1 MKISKK
7 IIGVFLAGM
16 IIVALFSVSNSI
28 MVAFL
33 MHHGKTQVT
42 NEVEDSIS
50 ESLDYDLKSLAQTVG
65 AFETSFEAEIDKYML
80 IAANLLRE
88 KDMDSGFSLT
98 NDDLE
103 RLLGVTRMNDLYI
116 ADVDGVFTQS
126 TEETGIGLCLF
137 DIWDGYR
144 ALVTGE
150 SDYLPSSMKIKAET
164 GEIFKFTAISRA
176 DGKGALESALNADAI
191 QDNLQQL
198 ITDSNGIKSMY
209 FIDPFNTVLTEN
221 LGTGGSSVYTK
232 GGTISD
238 AFVTEIING
247 STETHIEIKDE
258 NTAAVYA
265 PVIVDGVLKYVIVL
279 NVDLAGYY
287 EAAQMIDEPFTD
299 MIGNVNITAATLAI
313 VILVVSALTLVLA
326 GVVTAKIFRPLKK
339 ITVMADDLAA
349 GKLDTPDITASGND
363 EVTTIASSLNTMK
376 GEFSSYIRQISDIL
390 TQMAGGDF
398 REDKALDFKGDFTV
412 IGQSINRI
420 SAAMTDMINNIRE
433 SSGEVN
439 DGSAG
444 ISASAQSIAEN
455 AAKQVAEVTMLS
467 EKIRDIAEKIECNTK
482 DAEDAT
488 RYSEASSD
496 KLNSQNEAIEE
507 MTAAM
512 HEIEQRSGE
521 IGTVIKAIED
531 IAFQTNILAL
541 NAAIEASR
549 AGEAGKGFAVVAD
562 EVRNLSAKSSE
573 AAGSTSDLIKATV
586 DAVNAGVATARRV
599 AATMSEVMELSEK
612 TNVSIKNIT
621 AATESQSEAVR
632 EITGGIEN
640 ISGVIQTNSD
650 AAEDS
655 AEKCSKL
662 KEQANVLRKQI
673 SGFKV

>member
-28 MVAFL
+28 IVALL
-33 MHHGKTQVT
+33 MRRGRTQVT
-42 NEVEDSIS
+42 NGVNDSITQ
-50 ESLDYDLKSLAQTVG
+50 SLDDELKSLAQTVG

-80 IAANLLRE
+80 TAANLLRE

-103 RLLGVTRMNDLYI
+103 RLLGVTGMNDLYI
-116 ADVDGVFTQS
+116 AGVDGVFTQS
-126 TEETGIGLCLF
+126 TEEAGIGLCLF

-150 SDYLPSSMKIKAET
+150 SDYLPSSMKIKEET
-164 GEIFKFTAISRA
+164 GEIFKFTAIPRA

-198 ITDSNGIKSMY
+198 ITDTNGIKSMY
-209 FIDPFNTVLTEN
+209 FIDLFNTVLTEN
-221 LGTGGSSVYTK
+221 LGAGGISVYTK
-232 GGTISD
+232 GDTISD
-238 AFVTEIING
+238 AFVTAILNG
-247 STETHIEIKDE
+247 STDTHIEFSKE
-258 NTAAVYA
+258 NSATVYA
-265 PVIVDGVLKYVIVL
+265 PVITDGALKYVIVL

-287 EAAQMIDEPFTD
+287 SAAQMIDKPFTD
-299 MIGNVNITAATLAI
+299 MINNVNTTAAVLGI
-313 VILVVSALTLVLA
+313 VILVVSALTLVMA

-349 GKLDTPDITASGND
+349 GKLDTPDITANGND
-363 EVTTIASSLNTMK
+363 EVTAIASSLNTMK
-376 GEFSSYIRQISDIL
+376 SEFYSYIRQISDIL

-398 REDKALDFKGDFTV
+398 REDKELDFKGDFTV

-433 SSGEVN
+433 SAGEVN

-482 DAEDAT
+482 DAENAT
-488 RYSEASSD
+488 KYSEASGD

-512 HEIEQRSGE
+512 REIEQRSGE

-549 AGEAGKGFAVVAD
+549 AGEAGKGFAVVAE

-573 AAGSTSDLIKATV
+573 AAGSTSSLIKATV
-586 DAVNAGVATARRV
+586 DAVNAGVATAGRV

-612 TNVSIKNIT
+612 TNASIKNIT
-621 AATESQSEAVR
+621 AATESQSEAVK

-655 AEKCSKL
+655 AERCSRL
-662 KEQANVLRKQI
+662 KEQADELRERI